1 MPRRKK
7 TTRRRAPRRISL
19 IDVGASVIVA
29 NAGTRAFFGTGIVP
43 FLTEGWIT
51 DPTSSWSNAGM
62 GRSGSDASYALSL
75 AEIVKGLI
83 PGGAGHGA
91 EGYSRDGFTG
101 MRAAIAANTR
111 QWGPMAVATVVIT
124 PIATKLLK
132 RIARKPIADANKM
145 LKWSG
150 VSQSLGVKI

>member
-1 MPRRKK
+1 
-7 TTRRRAPRRISL
+7 
-19 IDVGASVIVA
+19 
-29 NAGTRAFFGTGIVP
+29 
-43 FLTEGWIT
+43 
-51 DPTSSWSNAGM
+51 M
-62 GRSGSDASYALSL
+62 GRSGSETSYALSL

-83 PGGAGHGA
+83 PGGAGSGA
-91 EGYSRDGFTG
+91 ESYSRDGFTG